1 MNSGESQILIETV
14 PRLLYPFENSNLKSN
29 DKLILV
35 SIEYKLVVGNR
46 RSDVMWQVEKVQ
58 KDGWR
63 DNSWQFVTHDVM
75 RKRRTRLRNK
85 DQGVQVHVSLLIVLR
100 SSCSIIDSRRS
111 VDSFD
116 CGCYVVQWNTSD

>member
-46 RSDVMWQVEKVQ
+46 RSDVMVAGGESSKRWLE
-58 KDGWR
+58 R
-63 DNSWQFVTHDVM
+63 QFVAIRHARCDEKT
-75 RKRRTRLRNK
+75 
-85 DQGVQVHVSLLIVLR
+85 
-100 SSCSIIDSRRS
+100 
-111 VDSFD
+111 
-116 CGCYVVQWNTSD
+116 